1 MERKIV
7 LASHHRFADGLRDTV
22 EFITGGLSK
31 KRIITLTAYLDNTP
45 IEENVEKLM
54 EDFPNT
60 TEVIVLTDMM
70 AGSVNQTFFS
80 YRSREHT
87 HIVSGMNLPLTLAF
101 VMESQEDYLTNK
113 RVREIVAEAQRS
125 VVYINDIRI
134 GDDDDE

>member
-113 RVREIVAEAQRS
+113 RVREIVAEAQQS

>member
-101 VMESQEDYLTNK
+101 VMESQDDYLTNE

-125 VVYINDIRI
+125 VVYINDIKI

>member
-101 VMESQEDYLTNK
+101 VMESQDDYLTNE